1 MITKDKTTI
10 TYKGDGVTTSFPF
23 PYQYRAGEDIKG
35 YLLVNGK
42 EMPIVA
48 NYRFDEVENK
58 FIYPV
63 NGVPLFT
70 TDTLVIKRETPI
82 EQNADLPDKYPYNA
96 VETVAD
102 NLTLIA
108 QEQEAKI
115 KGIENIRDELNE
127 IAERTISMNFPNI
140 KDMLDDRAIIA
151 NSDSLEDI
159 LQAIV
164 KEVTTDG
171 KVPDISPISIEL
183 KKKGYWNDGTLIDVL
198 SILIKNTITPKTP
211 TALTYTEPKKGDT
224 ALKVSGESHYKVDAN
239 GENLTEIINGAAD
252 LSIPSYDKS
261 DIIVNY
267 YNMIGDKVSTIT
279 IQGIKGQS
287 FTDKN
292 GITVSKEET
301 VLTVD
306 LTNQTPGISSRYD
319 ISDRPS
325 WASDNVTE
333 YKFISNSPAKIV
345 GYNELKNVSLE
356 GIYKVLSE
364 LKGGMINDVYFNV
377 PEGKSVIV
385 QHNVLYGVVNGEKKV
400 VNIRNKQLVRITV
413 EPGDKKA
420 SLIDLHQYDD
430 RITGTAPVFLD
441 RCFGEYYA
449 VGDDL

>member
-1 MITKDKTTI
+1 MISKDKTTI

-42 EMPIVA
+42 EMPIIA

-70 TDTLVIKRETPI
+70 TDTLVIKRQTPI
-82 EQNADLPDKYPYNA
+82 EQNADLPNKYPYNA
-96 VETVAD
+96 VEMVAD

-115 KGIENIRDELNE
+115 KEIENIRDELNE
-127 IAERTISMNFPNI
+127 MTERTISMNFPNI
-140 KDMLDDRAIIA
+140 KNMLDVRAINA
-151 NSDSLEDI
+151 DSDSLEDI
-159 LQAIV
+159 LRAIV
-164 KEVTTDG
+164 KEVTSDG
-171 KVPDISPISIEL
+171 KAPDISPISIEL
-183 KKKGYWNDGTLIDVL
+183 KEKGHWNDGTLIDVL
-198 SILIKNTITPKTP
+198 SILIKNAISPKTP

-224 ALKVSGESHYKVDAN
+224 VLKVSGESHYKVDAN
-239 GENLTEIINGAAD
+239 GENLTEIINGSAD
-252 LSIPSYDKS
+252 LSIPSYGKS

-292 GITVSKEET
+292 GITVSKEGT

-306 LTNQTPGISSRYD
+306 LTNQTPGINSRYD

-333 YKFISNSPAKIV
+333 YKFISNSPAKII
-345 GYNELKNVSLE
+345 GYNELKNVSVE
-356 GIYKVLSE
+356 DVYKVLSG
-364 LKGGMINDVYFNV
+364 LKGGTINDVYFNV
-377 PEGKSVIV
+377 PERKNIIV
-385 QHNVLYGVVNGEKKV
+385 QHNNLYGEVNGEKKV
-400 VNIRNKQLVRITV
+400 VYIRNKQLIRVAV
-413 EPGDKKA
+413 GPGDQKA
-420 SLIDLHQYDD
+420 TLIDLHQYDD
-430 RITGTAPVFLD
+430 RITSTTPVPLD
-441 RCFGEYYA
+441 KCFGEYYKVA
-449 VGDDL
+449 DDL

>member
-35 YLLVNGK
+35 YLLVNNK
-42 EMPIVA
+42 EMPIIA

-58 FIYPV
+58 FIYPA

-82 EQNADLPDKYPYNA
+82 EQNADLPNKYPYNA

-108 QEQEAKI
+108 QEQETKI

-127 IAERTISMNFPNI
+127 IAKRTVSMNFPEI
-140 KDMLDDRAIIA
+140 KNMLDVRAINA
-151 NSDSLEDI
+151 DSDSLEDI
-159 LQAIV
+159 LRAIV
-164 KEVTTDG
+164 KEVTPDG
-171 KVPDISPISIEL
+171 KAPDISPISIEL
-183 KKKGYWNDGTLIDVL
+183 KKKGYWNDGTLINVL
-198 SILIKNTITPKTP
+198 SILIKNAITPKTP
-211 TALTYTEPKKGDT
+211 TALAYIEPKKGNT
-224 ALKVSGESHYKVDAN
+224 VLKVSGESHYKVDAN
-239 GENLTEIINGAAD
+239 GENLTEIINGSAD
-252 LSIPSYDKS
+252 LSIPSYDKA

-267 YNMIGDKVSTIT
+267 YNMVGDKVSTIT

-292 GITVSKEET
+292 GITVSKEGT

-306 LTNQTPGISSRYD
+306 LTNQTPGINSRYD

-333 YKFISNSPAKIV
+333 YKFMSNSPNKII
-345 GYNELKNVSLE
+345 GYNELKNVSIE
-356 GIYKVLSE
+356 GIYQILSG
-364 LKGGMINDVYFNV
+364 LKGGMINAVYFNV
-377 PEGKSVIV
+377 PERKNVIA
-385 QHNVLYGVVNGEKKV
+385 QHNILYGVINNGEKV
-400 VNIRNKQLVRITV
+400 VSIRGKQLIRIAV
-413 EPGDKKA
+413 GPGDEKA

-430 RITGTAPVFLD
+430 RITSTTPVVLD
-441 RCFGEYYA
+441 KCFGEYYKVA
-449 VGDDL
+449 DDL